1 MIAALP
7 SFAEPINM
15 DSDTK
20 VWRDAA
26 IRTASSMSDAYWS
39 NLLGQYGYW
48 GWPDIDGVSEFGG
61 IEGDREPF
69 GVLR

>member
-1 MIAALP
+1 
-7 SFAEPINM
+7 M

-39 NLLGQYGYW
+39 ISLVNMDIGVA
-48 GWPDIDGVSEFGG
+48 DIDGVSSLEALMVTVSPSVF
-61 IEGDREPF
+61 IP
-69 GVLR
+69 LRTPVIPGQVTET